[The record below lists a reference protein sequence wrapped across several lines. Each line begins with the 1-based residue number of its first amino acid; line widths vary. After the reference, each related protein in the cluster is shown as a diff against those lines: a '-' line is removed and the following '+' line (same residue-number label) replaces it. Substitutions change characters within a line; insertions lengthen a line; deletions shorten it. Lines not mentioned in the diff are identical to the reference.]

1 MLDEMTQRKSQK
13 IFFHIFGIQKPMI
26 PGYDQ
31 SIHQRKYKVVQKVK
45 INYIYMGFS
54 TPKIWEMVK
63 NISLGHFI
71 KHIPLISEVH
81 LQNITHIVLKPYP
94 LLKHISSLNFIKVS
108 YTKALP
114 NFPYILTTYSIG
126 LNNSSNGE
134 NELITPFHI

>member
-1 MLDEMTQRKSQK
+1 
-13 IFFHIFGIQKPMI
+13 
-26 PGYDQ
+26 
-31 SIHQRKYKVVQKVK
+31 
-45 INYIYMGFS
+45 MGFS

>member
-1 MLDEMTQRKSQK
+1 
-13 IFFHIFGIQKPMI
+13 
-26 PGYDQ
+26 
-31 SIHQRKYKVVQKVK
+31 
-45 INYIYMGFS
+45 MGFS

-108 YTKALP
+108 FTKSLP
-114 NFPYILTTYSIG
+114 KFSLHFNYSIG